1 MARSGTIF
9 SIAPHAPFLATLADA
24 IIEGRVAP
32 GWRREG
38 PFWLSDFTI
47 YLPTR
52 RAANTLSRILADRL
66 GDTPML
72 LPDIRPLGGDDP
84 SQEPFI
90 PPYEPVE
97 LPGAINRFK
106 RRLLLAEIIER
117 WLAVTGEGAFSAP
130 GLGGVSGAPNGAEI
144 FALADS
150 LGTLIDDFTIARRDP
165 RSLKS
170 IESDQLPAQWQEH
183 LDFVTFVLDAWPQIL
198 AGEGEMEAAERTN
211 ILLERKAA
219 SLALV
224 HGERPVVVAGSTG
237 SIPATADLIASVAKL
252 ANGAVVLAGLDT
264 RIDGGTLAALNDPK
278 RNPHGHPQY
287 GLARLLKRV
296 GTLPEAVTEL
306 APEDAPYTKILNAA
320 LGLPEATAQWQAV
333 AQDLGA
339 ELQAGTQGLSLVVAR
354 TPEEEARAIAVCVHD
369 ALEHGKS
376 VAIIAPDQTLAR
388 RICAELARFSVPLD
402 DAAGTPLL
410 LSRAGRLV
418 RQAVSVLANGL
429 NAVDIM
435 ALLRNRHVALGLG
448 RGAVAPASEWLD
460 LGILR
465 GQRPLPGF
473 DGLRRAVSD
482 NRDGI
487 TRRPALKL
495 DTDKAQAV
503 LGLIDALEAG
513 LAPLAGLMARD
524 GIAASAVAEVIGETI
539 GRLRD
544 VPQDEKVAPLEGE
557 DELARWIELAARQ
570 GARGPRLSGG
580 GLAFALEGL
589 MAGQS
594 VRPRQPDAEDVQLFG
609 RLEAR
614 LMNADRVIL
623 AGMIETVWPEVADP
637 GPWMSR
643 GMRLAA
649 GLEPPEKLHGL
660 AAHDFLMAA
669 GGPEIVF
676 TLPERA
682 GTSPANPSRLIQ
694 RLEAFVGPQINR
706 QMQERG
712 AVWVKMARRLDAT
725 GLPPQP
731 AGRPAPKPPAHMRP
745 RKLSITE
752 AETLLRSPY
761 DLYARHV
768 LGLRRIDPLGADPDH
783 AERGT
788 LIHDILGDFLTEG
801 HDPQSADAFDAIMA
815 IAQERYGR
823 LDAIPARRDIWLAR
837 FGAIARAFL
846 EFERDRPQIAAR
858 MAEISGSIELP
869 LSDPPFVVSGRADRI
884 DRTRSGGL
892 EIIDF
897 KTGQAPAPKE
907 MKQFFAPQLPLEAHM
922 ARVGG
927 FVGAEGQTENMA
939 FIKLSHG
946 PKALEITQYAVPDG
960 TSLADA
966 IDTSF
971 TLFQNHVA
979 AMLLRDDFP
988 MTARVLPK
996 PSQRFKGDY
1005 DHLARTEEWTL
1016 LDGGED
1022 GE

>member
-1 MARSGTIF
+1 MAHRDTVF
-9 SIAPHAPFLATLADA
+9 SIAPHAPFLATLAEA
-24 IIEGRVAP
+24 IIDGRIAP
-32 GWRREG
+32 DWQREG

-52 RAANTLSRILADRL
+52 RAANALSRILAERL

-117 WLAVTGEGAFSAP
+117 WLVVQGDGAFSSP
-130 GLGGVSGAPNGAEI
+130 GPGGFSGAPNGAEI

-150 LGTLIDDFTIARRDP
+150 LGTLIDDFTIARRNP
-165 RSLKS
+165 QSLKA
-170 IESDQLPAQWQEH
+170 IESDQLPAQWQDH
-183 LDFVTFVLDAWPQIL
+183 LDFVTFVLDAWPNIL
-198 AGEGEMEAAERTN
+198 AAEGEMEAAARTN
-211 ILLERKAA
+211 VLLERKAA
-219 SLALV
+219 SLGV
-224 HGERPVVVAGSTG
+224 IHGDKPVVVAGSTG
-237 SIPATADLIASVAKL
+237 SIPATADLIAAVAGL
-252 ANGAVVLAGLDT
+252 TNGAVVLAGLDSQ
-264 RIDGGTLAALNDPK
+264 IELETLTDP
-278 RNPHGHPQY
+278 RVNPHGHPQY
-287 GLARLLKRV
+287 GLARLLKRL
-296 GTLPEAVTEL
+296 GTLPGAVTQL
-306 APEDAPYTKILNAA
+306 VPQNAPRTTILNAA
-320 LGLPEATAQWQAV
+320 LGLPDATAKWQAI
-333 AQDLGA
+333 AQGMGPGLT
-339 ELQAGTQGLSLVVAR
+339 EGTAGLSLMVAR

-369 ALEHGKS
+369 ALSHDKS
-376 VAIIAPDQTLAR
+376 VAIVAPDQTLAR
-388 RICAELARFSVPLD
+388 RICAELARFGVPLD

-429 NAVDIM
+429 AAVDLV

-448 RGAVAPASEWLD
+448 RADVALAGQWLD
-460 LGILR
+460 LGVLR

-473 DGLRRAVSD
+473 AGLRRAIAD
-482 NRDGI
+482 NLEGI
-487 TRRPALKL
+487 TRRPALRL
-495 DTDKAQAV
+495 DQNKARAC
-503 LGLIDALEAG
+503 LALIDALEAA
-513 LAPLAGLMARD
+513 LAPLAALMARE
-524 GIAASAVAEVIGETI
+524 GIAPSEVASTIGETI
-539 GRLRD
+539 TGLRN
-544 VPQDEKVAPLEGE
+544 VPQGNKTAILEGE
-557 DELARWIELAARQ
+557 DELTRWIDLASRQ
-570 GARGPRLSGG
+570 GARGPKLSGW
-580 GLAFALEGL
+580 GLAFALNGL

-614 LMNADRVIL
+614 LMSADRVIL
-623 AGMIETVWPEVADP
+623 AGVIETVWPEIADP

-669 GGPEIVF
+669 GAPDVVF

-694 RLEAFVGPQINR
+694 RLEAFVGPEINKA
-706 QMQERG
+706 MQARG
-712 AVWVKMARRLDAT
+712 AQWVEMARRLDAT

-731 AGRPAPKPPAHMRP
+731 AVRPTPKPPADVRP
-745 RKLSITE
+745 RRLSITE

-788 LIHDILGDFLTEG
+788 LIHDILGDFLQAG
-801 HDPQSADAFDAIMA
+801 HDPDDADAFDTIMA
-815 IAQERYGR
+815 IAQTRYGR

-846 EFERDRPQIAAR
+846 DFERNRPQITAR
-858 MAEISGSIELP
+858 TAEIAGRIELP
-869 LSDPPFVVSGRADRI
+869 LCDPPFILSGRADRI
-884 DRTRSGGL
+884 DRTVSGGL

-927 FVGAEGQTENMA
+927 FVGAEGLTEAMA

-946 PKALEITQYAVPDG
+946 PKALEITQYASPDG
-960 TSLADA
+960 MSLTQA
-966 IDTSF
+966 IDTTFS
-971 TLFQNHVA
+971 LFQNHVA

-988 MTARVLPK
+988 MTARVLPRA
-996 PSQRFKGDY
+996 SQRFKGDY

-1016 LDGGED
+1016 LDGGEE

>member
-66 GDTPML
+66 GDAPML

-117 WLAVTGEGAFSAP
+117 WLAVQGEGAFSAP
-130 GLGGVSGAPNGAEI
+130 GPGGFSGVPNGAEI

-150 LGTLIDDFTIARRDP
+150 LGTLIDDFTIARLDP
-165 RSLKS
+165 RSLKG
-170 IESDQLPAQWQEH
+170 IEGDQLPAQWQEH
-183 LDFVTFVLDAWPQIL
+183 LDFVTFVLDAWPHIL
-198 AGEGEMEAAERTN
+198 AAEGEMEAAERTN
-211 ILLERKAA
+211 ILLERKAV
-219 SLALV
+219 SLEVV
-224 HGERPVVVAGSTG
+224 HGDRPVVVAGSTG
-237 SIPATADLIASVAKL
+237 SIPATADLIGAVAKL
-252 ANGAVVLAGLDT
+252 ANGAVVLAGLD
-264 RIDGGTLAALNDPK
+264 RQIDSDTLNDPGH
-278 RNPHGHPQY
+278 NPHGHPQY
-287 GLARLLKRV
+287 GLARLLKRL
-296 GTLPEAVTEL
+296 GTVPEAVTEL
-306 APEDAPYTKILNAA
+306 APHDAPRTKILNAA
-320 LGLPEATAQWQAV
+320 LGLPDATAQWQAI
-333 AQDLGA
+333 AQGLGA
-339 ELQAGTQGLSLVVAR
+339 GLEAGTEGLSLLVAR

-369 ALEHGKS
+369 ALEQGKS

-388 RICAELARFSVPLD
+388 RICAELARFGVKLD

-429 NAVDIM
+429 SAVDIM

-448 RGAVAPASEWLD
+448 RGQVALAGQWLD
-460 LGILR
+460 LGVLR

-473 DGLRRAVSD
+473 DGLRRAVAD
-482 NRDGI
+482 NLEGA

-495 DTDKAQAV
+495 DADKAQAV
-503 LGLIDALEAG
+503 TALIDALEAA
-513 LAPLAGLMARD
+513 LTPLAGLMARD
-524 GIAASAVAEVIGETI
+524 GFAASNVAATLGETI
-539 GRLRD
+539 ESLRD
-544 VPQDEKVAPLEGE
+544 VPQGEKQAPLEGE
-557 DELARWIELAARQ
+557 DELARWIEMAARQ
-570 GARGPRLSGG
+570 GGRGPKLTGG
-580 GLAFALEGL
+580 GLGFALDGL

-614 LMNADRVIL
+614 LMKADRMIL

-669 GGPEIVF
+669 GGPEVVF

-694 RLEAFVGPQINR
+694 RLEAFVGPEINKT
-706 QMQERG
+706 MQARG
-712 AVWVKMARRLDAT
+712 AVWVDMARRLDAT

-731 AGRPAPKPPAHMRP
+731 AGRPAPKPPAAVRP
-745 RKLSITE
+745 RRLSITE

-768 LGLRRIDPLGADPDH
+768 LALRRIDPLGADPDH

-788 LIHDILGDFLTEG
+788 LIHDILGDFLAAG
-801 HDPQSADAFDAIMA
+801 HDPADGNAFETIMA
-815 IAQERYGR
+815 IARERYGR

-846 EFERDRPQIAAR
+846 DFERDRPQIAAR
-858 MAEISGSIELP
+858 MAEISGKIELP
-869 LSDPPFVVSGRADRI
+869 LCDPPFVLSGRADRI
-884 DRTRSGGL
+884 DRTTSGGL

-897 KTGQAPAPKE
+897 KTGQVPKPPE

-922 ARVGG
+922 ARTGG
-927 FVGAEGQTENMA
+927 FVGAEGQTEGMA

-946 PKALEITQYAVPDG
+946 PKALEITQYAVPEG
-960 TSLADA
+960 MCLSEV
-966 IDTSF
+966 IDTTF
-971 TLFQNHVA
+971 ALFQNHVSA
-979 AMLLRDDFP
+979 LLLRDDFP

-996 PSQRFKGDY
+996 ANQRFKGDY

-1016 LDGGED
+1016 LDSGED

>member
-1 MARSGTIF
+1 MAQPDTIF
-9 SIAPHAPFLATLADA
+9 SIGPHVPFLDTLAEA
-24 IIEGRVAP
+24 IIDGRVAP

-52 RAANTLSRILADRL
+52 RAANKLSRILADRL

-117 WLAVTGEGAFSAP
+117 WLAVQGEGAFSAP
-130 GLGGVSGAPNGAEI
+130 GPGGFSGAPNGAEI

-150 LGTLIDDFTIARRDP
+150 LGTLIDDFTIARLDP
-165 RSLKS
+165 RSLKG

-183 LDFVTFVLDAWPQIL
+183 LDFVTFVLDAWPHIL
-198 AGEGEMEAAERTN
+198 AAEGEMEAAERTN

-219 SLALV
+219 SLEVV
-224 HGERPVVVAGSTG
+224 HGDRPVVVAGSTG
-237 SIPATADLIASVAKL
+237 SIPATADLIGAVAKL
-252 ANGAVVLAGLDT
+252 ANGAVVLAGLD
-264 RIDGGTLAALNDPK
+264 RQIDSDTLNDPGH
-278 RNPHGHPQY
+278 NPHGHPQY
-287 GLARLLKRV
+287 GLARLLRRL
-296 GTLPEAVTEL
+296 GTVPEAVTEL
-306 APEDAPYTKILNAA
+306 APHDAPRTKILNAA
-320 LGLPEATAQWQAV
+320 LGLPDATAQWQAI
-333 AQDLGA
+333 AQGLGA
-339 ELQAGTQGLSLVVAR
+339 GLEAGTEGLSLLVAR

-369 ALEHGKS
+369 ALEQGKS

-388 RICAELARFSVPLD
+388 RICAELARFGVKLD

-429 NAVDIM
+429 SAVDIM

-448 RGAVAPASEWLD
+448 RGQVALAGQWLD
-460 LGILR
+460 LGVLR

-473 DGLRRAVSD
+473 DGLRRAVAD
-482 NRDGI
+482 NLEGA

-495 DTDKAQAV
+495 DADKAQAV
-503 LGLIDALEAG
+503 TALIDALEAA
-513 LAPLAGLMARD
+513 LTPLARLMARD
-524 GIAASAVAEVIGETI
+524 GFAASNVAATLGETI
-539 GRLRD
+539 ESLRD
-544 VPQDEKVAPLEGE
+544 VPQGEKQVPLEGE
-557 DELARWIELAARQ
+557 DELARWIEMAARQ
-570 GARGPRLSGG
+570 GGRGPKLTGG
-580 GLAFALEGL
+580 GLGFALDGL

-614 LMNADRVIL
+614 LMKADRMIL

-669 GGPEIVF
+669 GGPEVVF

-694 RLEAFVGPQINR
+694 RLEAFVGPDINKT
-706 QMQERG
+706 MQARG
-712 AVWVKMARRLDAT
+712 VVWVEMARRLDAT

-731 AGRPAPKPPAHMRP
+731 AGRPAPKPPAAVRP
-745 RKLSITE
+745 RRLSITE
-752 AETLLRSPY
+752 AEMLLRSPY

-768 LGLRRIDPLGADPDH
+768 LALRRIDPLGADPDH

-788 LIHDILGDFLTEG
+788 LIHDILGDFLAAG
-801 HDPQSADAFDAIMA
+801 HDPADGNAFETIMA
-815 IAQERYGR
+815 IARERYGR

-846 EFERDRPQIAAR
+846 DFERDRPQIAAR
-858 MAEISGSIELP
+858 MAEISGKIELP
-869 LSDPPFVVSGRADRI
+869 LCDPPFVLSGRADRI
-884 DRTRSGGL
+884 DRTTSGGL

-897 KTGQAPAPKE
+897 KTGQVPKPPE

-922 ARVGG
+922 ARTGG
-927 FVGAEGQTENMA
+927 FVGAEGQTEGMA

-946 PKALEITQYAVPDG
+946 PKALEITQYAVPEG
-960 TSLADA
+960 MCLSEV
-966 IDTSF
+966 IDTTF
-971 TLFQNHVA
+971 ALFQNHVSA
-979 AMLLRDDFP
+979 LLLRDDFP
-988 MTARVLPK
+988 MAARVLPK
-996 PSQRFKGDY
+996 ANQRFKGDY

-1016 LDGGED
+1016 LDSGED